1 MKYYIFVLF
10 ALFIISS
17 HCNDLSIILKNTNN
31 YKSES
36 ISEYQVADLISHISG
51 ISPIHRLSQ
60 REYFPERNIFN
71 TPKANLLISFEGL
84 TNNNEFEGQEIKITG
99 QSASE
104 SDTLSAM
111 TTLLSGEPMDVHGV
125 YGHSWYQ
132 FGNKNSKVLKYSEYG
147 VDSNSAKVSDYISQ
161 TFEGKSLTIGMSAD
175 KQFAHA
181 LSAHKE
187 LSGAESNNGCFFYNG
202 YSFSNLFNGKQ
213 VIFTKREVMSFLNNN
228 YYVQNLYLVNIEDE
242 YFDLKKDMPFVVE
255 LFLLNNF
262 AQYLETNFPEQ
273 VADNIIDFY
282 SIGISSLN
290 VIAQNYGK
298 SSNNFKVASQLINNA
313 IEKLQKDLNTIYDQS
328 IPTEII
334 FLGNFD
340 QHTYNSPLL
349 ITSLALEN
357 NYFDKRESLN
367 VFNKTLSEQH
377 VNAVNAGF
385 WTTLFLTLV
394 LIGISMATCMMNSGQ
409 GSIIYLVANQ
419 PKAIQDPR

>member
-17 HCNDLSIILKNTNN
+17 HCDDVSIILKNTNN

-60 REYFPERNIFN
+60 RDNFPERNIFN
-71 TPKANLLISFEGL
+71 TPKANLLITFEGL
-84 TNNNEFEGQEIKITG
+84 TNNNQFDGQEIKITG
-99 QSASE
+99 QSSSE
-104 SDTLSAM
+104 VDSLSAI

-132 FGNKNSKVLKYSEYG
+132 FGDKHSKVLKYAEYG

-161 TFEGKSLTIGMSAD
+161 TYEGKSLTIGMSAD

-181 LSAHKE
+181 LSAHEE
-187 LSGAESNNGCFFYNG
+187 LSKNGSNNGCFYYNG
-202 YSFSNLFNGKQ
+202 DSFRNLFNREQ
-213 VIFTKREVMSFLNNN
+213 MIFSRREVMSFLNNN
-228 YYVQNLYLVNIEDE
+228 YYVQNLYLVNINNE
-242 YFDLKKDMPFVVE
+242 YFDLKKDMPFIVE

-262 AQYLETNFPEQ
+262 AQYLETNYPEQ
-273 VADNIIDFY
+273 VADNIVDFY

-298 SSNNFKVASQLINNA
+298 SSNNFKVASKLINDA
-313 IEKLQKDLNTIYDQS
+313 IEKLQQELQAIYDQS
-328 IPTEII
+328 IPTEFI
-334 FLGNFD
+334 FLGNFE
-340 QHTYNSPLL
+340 QHTYSSPLL

-357 NYFDKRESLN
+357 NYLDKRESLN
-367 VFNKTLSEQH
+367 VFNKTLSVDH
-377 VNAVNAGF
+377 INAVNAGF
-385 WTTLFLTLV
+385 WTTLFLSLV
-394 LIGISMATCMMNSGQ
+394 IIGISMATCMMNSGQ